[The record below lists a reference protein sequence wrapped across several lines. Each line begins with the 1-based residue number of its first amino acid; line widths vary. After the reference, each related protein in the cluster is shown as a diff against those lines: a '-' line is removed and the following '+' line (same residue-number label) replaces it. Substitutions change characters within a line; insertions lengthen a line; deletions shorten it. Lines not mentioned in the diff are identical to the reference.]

1 MLDAQNGLI
10 VTNGHVTNEASE
22 FTVRIGDQTEE
33 RPATVVGVA
42 PCEDLAVL
50 KVQNT
55 QGLKTLPLGSQAN
68 VQQGDQ
74 VIALGYPAS
83 LLADSALTTTQ
94 GVVSIVKT
102 SVTLGDG
109 STYANAIQT
118 DAAINPGNSGGP
130 LVNLDGELV
139 GVNTFKT
146 VASGIEGQFYAIG
159 VDRVKLIAPELRAG
173 QLDRLERDGLL
184 RAHVRR
190 RLHGQRLPHRARPG
204 GGRRRGRR
212 THRREDRARD
222 GRGERRLQRPNA
234 PASIEAINGQAIDNT
249 LGS

>member
-1 MLDAQNGLI
+1 M
-10 VTNGHVTNEASE
+10 
-22 FTVRIGDQTEE
+22 
-33 RPATVVGVA
+33 
-42 PCEDLAVL
+42 
-50 KVQNT
+50 QNT

-102 SVTLGDG
+102 TVTLSDG

-130 LVNLDGELV
+130 LVNLDGQLV

-159 VDRVKLIAPELRAG
+159 VDRVKLIAPDLREGNSIGWNGMGFFYPTSDADFTDNGFPIVPDPAG
-173 QLDRLERDGLL
+173 VEGEVGGLI
-184 RAHVRR
+184 V
-190 RLHGQRLPHRARPG
+190 ARTVPG
-204 GGRRRGRR
+204 TVAANAGFS
-212 THRREDRARD
+212 A
-222 GRGERRLQRPNA
+222 NA

-249 LGS
+249 LGSYCSAVGQAKQGETATFSVYAQNTTEAQQVDVGFE

>member
-1 MLDAQNGLI
+1 M
-10 VTNGHVTNEASE
+10 
-22 FTVRIGDQTEE
+22 
-33 RPATVVGVA
+33 
-42 PCEDLAVL
+42 
-50 KVQNT
+50 QNT

-102 SVTLGDG
+102 SVTLPDG

-130 LVNLDGELV
+130 LVNLDGQLV

-159 VDRVKLIAPELRAG
+159 VDRVKLIAPELRGRATRSAG
-173 QLDRLERDGLL
+173 TGWASSIPTSDADFTDNGFPIVPDPAGVEGDVGGLI
-184 RAHVRR
+184 V
-190 RLHGQRLPHRARPG
+190 ARTVPG
-204 GGRRRGRR
+204 TVAANAGFN
-212 THRREDRARD
+212 A
-222 GRGERRLQRPNA
+222 NA

-249 LGS
+249 LGSYCSVVGQAKQGETATYSVYAQNTTEAQQVEVGFE